1 MAALSFLMNPL
12 HISHFF
18 CSNLQ
23 AAELA
28 DLDLAS
34 FPNTVAW
41 AEKCVKLVP
50 NYEKVTRNQFSYF
63 SKFHDFRPTERVLR
77 LLEDSTSQSAKM

>member
-1 MAALSFLMNPL
+1 MK
-12 HISHFF
+12 
-18 CSNLQ
+18 

-50 NYEKVTRNQFSYF
+50 NYEKANGEGAAAFGGFYK
-63 SKFHDFRPTERVLR
+63 SKC
-77 LLEDSTSQSAKM
+77 